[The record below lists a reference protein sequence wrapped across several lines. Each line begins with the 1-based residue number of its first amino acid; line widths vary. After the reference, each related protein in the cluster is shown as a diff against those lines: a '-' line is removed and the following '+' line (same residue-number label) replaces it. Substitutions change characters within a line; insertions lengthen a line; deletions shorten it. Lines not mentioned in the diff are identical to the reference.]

1 MVAQQPATS
10 FQLRIA
16 RKFKLGKHFFV
27 KEHLKPSF
35 IDRAADLNHIRVRRG
50 PDVASRKAISR
61 TGDDGASPWG
71 FFDTPDKENIMIHKS
86 TYSNTR
92 NRLRHAVCAF
102 GLLLSFAALP
112 AFGQHVHQL
121 SYNGS
126 TWANEQLPSA
136 QTTVITSIAS
146 IVTAPNNQE
155 HVYYFAGD
163 SPDVHQ
169 LFYNGTNWADED
181 LTAETGAPQAN
192 PFSVAAFSVGNYQY
206 VYYVDLYGDVHQ
218 LLYNNSG
225 WADTDLTEIAGGPQA
240 RGQLVA
246 FTTSPAVHVF
256 YTEGDNNDVHQIF
269 NTNGTNWQDQDLT
282 VVTGGA
288 TVGGEG
294 VSGFNIGN
302 YQYIYFLDGSGH
314 VHQYLYNNFN
324 WSDEDLTALTES
336 LPAQFGN
343 SVAAFV
349 VPGTKKLRVYVQAE
363 NLHILQLA
371 STNNVK
377 WSSSDLTKKTK
388 ASVGYPG
395 TSIAGFSTANKQLQ
409 VYYDSEQSHLNQFL
423 LPAHAT
429 TWQNSDLMPG
439 PIGGVVANSGI
450 AGFSLQNLPYVF
462 YEGD

>member
-1 MVAQQPATS
+1 MPDGHFRVKTD
-10 FQLRIA
+10 
-16 RKFKLGKHFFV
+16 LGR
-27 KEHLKPSF
+27 SF
-35 IDRAADLNHIRVRRG
+35 IDPVAVLNHIHVHRG
-50 PDVASRKAISR
+50 PVVALKKAISR
-61 TGDDGASPWG
+61 TGDDGDGLWS
-71 FFDTPDKENIMIHKS
+71 FFDTPDRENIMMRKTTFKH
-86 TYSNTR
+86 TR
-92 NRLRHAVCAF
+92 NRLGHAVCAL
-102 GLLLSFAALP
+102 GLLLSLAALP
-112 AFGQHVHQL
+112 AYGQHVHQL

-126 TWANEQLPSA
+126 TWVAEQLPSA

-146 IVTAPNNQE
+146 ILTTPNNQG
-155 HVYYFAGD
+155 HVYYFADAGEFA
-163 SPDVHQ
+163 DVHQ
-169 LFYNGTNWADED
+169 LFYNGTNWADGD
-181 LTAETGAPQAN
+181 LTTETGAPQAN

-206 VYYVDLYGDVHQ
+206 VYYVDLYGHVHQ

-225 WADTDLTEIAGGPQA
+225 WADTDLTEITGGPQA
-240 RGQLVA
+240 RGQLAA

-282 VVTGGA
+282 AVTGGP

-302 YQYIYFLDGSGH
+302 YQYVYFLDGSGH
-314 VHQYLYNNFN
+314 VHQFLYNNLN
-324 WSDEDLTALTES
+324 WSDEDLTALTKS

-343 SVAAFV
+343 RVDAFV

-388 ASVGYPG
+388 APSPGYPG
-395 TSIAGFSTANKQLQ
+395 TPIAGFAGANNQLQ
-409 VYYDSEQSHLNQFL
+409 VYYDSEESHINQLL
-423 LPAHAT
+423 LPAHTT

-439 PIGGVVANSGI
+439 PIGGAVANCGI
-450 AGFSLQNLPYVF
+450 AGFSLQGLPYVF